1 MLPEGLTGE
10 QDMENSSLYGQ
21 ELNKFNETFELAVN
35 ADIQSLKNAI
45 AGASESSIIGV
56 GSGGSYTVASLLTS
70 LHETYTGRVSR
81 PSTPL
86 ELISNPNLAS
96 SSPVFVISAEGKNPD
111 AVEALTRARLHS
123 SRTVHVITNKKESP
137 LEEKIEAL
145 SNVNNHVFHL
155 DGKDGYL
162 ATNSLL
168 MDAILVARCYSELD
182 DLNESVPAT
191 LDELSLVGET
201 IDSWLASAGDFIGEV
216 GKRKGI
222 IIIYSPQLYAIA
234 ADLESKLS
242 EGALTFSQVVD
253 MRSFAH
259 GRHLWC
265 AARPEDCCILAITE
279 PKLDGLWLDMKG
291 QLPETIP
298 MIEMRLNSAG
308 PWDLIGG
315 LVAQMKLVGNLA
327 DSMNKEIGKPDVP
340 EFGRNIYYT
349 ELADL
354 ISDPLEQE
362 EPGEKSQLDVLGV
375 RWPSKPRTGAIGR
388 ARSAYKESVQNQSF
402 RAIIFDYDGTLCSSQ
417 RKDQPPSEDV
427 LDGLLQ
433 ILQNGVKVGIASG
446 RGDSINEILQ
456 ERIPLD
462 YREQVI
468 LGLYN
473 GGHVANLGEEVP
485 KGPESCEFLNH
496 ALRIVRKLQSLGV
509 PIDAIR
515 PTIPYQISI
524 RFREGVDTE
533 TMWYVIGD
541 SMRQA
546 GLDPS
551 RMVCSK
557 HSIDILGDGISKD
570 RVLAH

>member
-1 MLPEGLTGE
+1 M
-10 QDMENSSLYGQ
+10 
-21 ELNKFNETFELAVN
+21 KFALFNR
-35 ADIQSLKNAI
+35 Q
-45 AGASESSIIGV
+45 
-56 GSGGSYTVASLLTS
+56 
-70 LHETYTGRVSR
+70 
-81 PSTPL
+81 
-86 ELISNPNLAS
+86 LAS
-96 SSPVFVISAEGKNPD
+96 WAFEPFYRWPQ
-111 AVEALTRARLHS
+111 LLL
-123 SRTVHVITNKKESP
+123 P
-137 LEEKIEAL
+137 
-145 SNVNNHVFHL
+145 
-155 DGKDGYL
+155 
-162 ATNSLL
+162 SLFL
-168 MDAILVARCYSELD
+168 R
-182 DLNESVPAT
+182 PAT
-191 LDELSLVGET
+191 ILDLSATCGSILSL
-201 IDSWLASAGDFIGEV
+201 
-216 GKRKGI
+216 
-222 IIIYSPQLYAIA
+222 
-234 ADLESKLS
+234 
-242 EGALTFSQVVD
+242 
-253 MRSFAH
+253 
-259 GRHLWC
+259 
-265 AARPEDCCILAITE
+265 RPL
-279 PKLDGLWLDMKG
+279 L
-291 QLPETIP
+291 
-298 MIEMRLNSAG
+298 
-308 PWDLIGG
+308 
-315 LVAQMKLVGNLA
+315 
-327 DSMNKEIGKPDVP
+327 P

-570 RVLAH
+570 RVLAHIIQIEKIDPYEIITIGDQGAWPGNDCSLLEHRYSLSVDIASRRLDRGWNLSPPHKRDVDATLWYLSRVQHIEHGKVRFNLD